1 MQSQEGNDAP
11 ANQFSCTQCRTRKLS
26 CDYPQSRRANVGRR
40 KRVHELEAKLEQLE
54 RLAKTG
60 DNPSASEN
68 DESPPQQIAGESA
81 DCLTGGLPYA
91 TTSTSG
97 TPDQTQPPLNDKT
110 SFTDLLSLGLFEQP
124 PSQDVIEFL
133 TRTYFEKWQ
142 YAAPML
148 HPTRYTMSLYLPPH
162 MQPPMCLQYIVM
174 ASGAEVAKTHRQL
187 AMPFYHRAKA
197 YVEADEMRGDGQFF
211 ATVAHAQCWTLIA
224 NFEAQQL
231 YFAQASM
238 SLCRAIRIGQMLGL
252 HRVDGEGVDA
262 MSLLPP
268 PQDWSEAEERRRT
281 WWVIYCSDRLV
292 GGSTGWPV
300 MINQQDITTHL
311 PASETAFETGV
322 EEQTSPLTSILLQE
336 GRGFSAFAGRVL
348 AAASFFQA
356 FQHSTRTL
364 PDDDLTDLRTSRNW
378 KRHREIDNDLVGL
391 LAALPDDLTLPQNI
405 QSRNATFVNAIIH
418 TSVILL
424 HRSALARIGSSGLPE
439 HMAKQSQAR
448 LICAAEEI
456 LNIIRMM
463 PDITHTLKNPIMNFS
478 IYTASLVFLENWDT
492 SAQDYRRQDNLDFIL
507 RIIILAA
514 KVWNNPVTKST
525 AVQLAVDM
533 RKRGLESE
541 AVDKA
546 TEFSSGLDME
556 PIMAKGS
563 SSSSNFV
570 YQGKITDD
578 AAHNMPD

>member
-1 MQSQEGNDAP
+1 MQSQEGDDAP

-54 RLAKTG
+54 RQAKTG

-97 TPDQTQPPLNDKT
+97 TPDQIQPPLNDKT

-148 HPTRYTMSLYLPPH
+148 HPIRYTMSLYLPPH

-262 MSLLPP
+262 MSLLSP
-268 PQDWSEAEERRRT
+268 PQDWSEAEERQRT

-300 MINQQDITTHL
+300 MINQQD
-311 PASETAFETGV
+311 
-322 EEQTSPLTSILLQE
+322 
-336 GRGFSAFAGRVL
+336 
-348 AAASFFQA
+348 
-356 FQHSTRTL
+356 HSTRTL

-405 QSRNATFVNAIIH
+405 QSRNATFVNAIIQ

-424 HRSALARIGSSGLPE
+424 HRAALARIGSSGLPE

-463 PDITHTLKNPIMNFS
+463 PDITQTLKNPIMNFS

-514 KVWNNPVTKST
+514 KV
-525 AVQLAVDM
+525 
-533 RKRGLESE
+533 
-541 AVDKA
+541 
-546 TEFSSGLDME
+546 
-556 PIMAKGS
+556 
-563 SSSSNFV
+563 
-570 YQGKITDD
+570 
-578 AAHNMPD
+578 

>member
-1 MQSQEGNDAP
+1 MPNTE
-11 ANQFSCTQCRTRKLS
+11 TE
-26 CDYPQSRRANVGRR
+26 SRRANVGRR

-60 DNPSASEN
+60 DNPSTSEN
-68 DESPPQQIAGESA
+68 DETPPQQIASENV
-81 DCLTGGLPYA
+81 DYLTGDLPHA
-91 TTSTSG
+91 TTSTNGSPG
-97 TPDQTQPPLNDKT
+97 HIQPPPNDKT
-110 SFTDLLSLGLFEQP
+110 SFTELLSLGLLEP
-124 PSQDVIEFL
+124 SPSQDIIEFL
-133 TRTYFEKWQ
+133 TRTYFDKWQ

-174 ASGAEVAKTHRQL
+174 ASGAEVTKTHRQL

-211 ATVAHAQCWTLIA
+211 ATVAHAQCWTLIS

-292 GGSTGWPV
+292 SGSTGWPV

-322 EEQTSPLTSILLQE
+322 EEQASPLTSILLQE
-336 GRGFSAFAGRVL
+336 GRDFSAFAGRVL

-364 PDDDLTDLRTSRNW
+364 PDDDLTDPRTSRNW

-391 LAALPDDLTLPQNI
+391 LAALPDDLTLPKNI

-418 TSVILL
+418 TSIILL
-424 HRSALARIGSSGLPE
+424 HRAALARIESFGLPE

-463 PDITHTLKNPIMNFS
+463 PDITQTLKNPMMTFS

-514 KVWNNPVTKST
+514 KAWNNPVTKST

-533 RKRGLESE
+533 RQRGLESE

-546 TEFSSGLDME
+546 TELSPGLDME

-570 YQGKITDD
+570 YQVKTADD
-578 AAHNMPD
+578 AAHNMTECLKAAPSIRIAKTCNA

>member
-1 MQSQEGNDAP
+1 MPNTE
-11 ANQFSCTQCRTRKLS
+11 T
-26 CDYPQSRRANVGRR
+26 QSRRANVGRR

-60 DNPSASEN
+60 DNLSAPEN
-68 DESPPQQIAGESA
+68 DETPSQQIASDGV
-81 DCLTGGLPYA
+81 DFLTGNMPYA
-91 TTSTSG
+91 TASTSV
-97 TPDQTQPPLNDKT
+97 TPDQDQTPPDDKT
-110 SFTDLLSLGLFEQP
+110 SFTEVLSLGLFEP
-124 PSQDVIEFL
+124 SPSQDVIEFL
-133 TRTYFEKWQ
+133 TRTYFDKWQ

-174 ASGAEVAKTHRQL
+174 ASGAEVTKTHRQL

-268 PQDWSEAEERRRT
+268 PRDWSEAEERRRT

-292 GGSTGWPV
+292 SGSTGWPV

-336 GRGFSAFAGRVL
+336 GRDFSAFAGRVL

-364 PDDDLTDLRTSRNW
+364 PDDDLTDPRTSRNW

-424 HRSALARIGSSGLPE
+424 HRASLARIESFGLPE

-456 LNIIRMM
+456 LNVIRMM
-463 PDITHTLKNPIMNFS
+463 PDITQTLKNPMMTFS
-478 IYTASLVFLENWDT
+478 MYTASLVFLENWDT

-514 KVWNNPVTKST
+514 KAWNNPVTKST

-533 RKRGLESE
+533 RQRGLGSE

-546 TEFSSGLDME
+546 TELSPGLDME
-556 PIMAKGS
+556 PIMAKGL

-570 YQGKITDD
+570 YQVKTADN